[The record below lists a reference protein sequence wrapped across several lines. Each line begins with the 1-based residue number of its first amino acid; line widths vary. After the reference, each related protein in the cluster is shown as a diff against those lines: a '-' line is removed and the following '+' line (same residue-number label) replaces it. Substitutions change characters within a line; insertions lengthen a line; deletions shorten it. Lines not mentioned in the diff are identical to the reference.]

1 MATQYKK
8 SFLSEFYPGT
18 LLSKNYGSQLFDV
31 LGQDLKLLRQFYK
44 LRIDNVRKEH
54 HIAIDGTLK
63 QNNSVVNDLSHFSY
77 KSRAKGTKDI
87 SVLYA
92 YDVELKEPICAT
104 VYPGNSVVTVSYKKF
119 IKDNNLVRGIIIDD
133 KGFPVNTIRELLAQ
147 TPNLHYLTPIK
158 RNDKRIEKYDVLK
171 FTEIVPEIERHVVGN
186 KVKLRDN
193 TFLYAFKDI
202 ELASSENSTYLART
216 VKDKEFDADKH
227 EKITNKFGVI
237 IFESDVDLSL
247 KDAYLTYESR
257 WLLEAMF
264 KQYKS
269 NEALKETRVQ
279 EDFTVIGYE
288 FVNFISTL
296 I

>member
-1 MATQYKK
+1 M
-8 SFLSEFYPGT
+8 
-18 LLSKNYGSQLFDV
+18 
-31 LGQDLKLLRQFYK
+31 
-44 LRIDNVRKEH
+44 
-54 HIAIDGTLK
+54 
-63 QNNSVVNDLSHFSY
+63 
-77 KSRAKGTKDI
+77 TK
-87 SVLYA
+87 
-92 YDVELKEPICAT
+92 ELKNT
-104 VYPGNSVVTVSYKKF
+104 MFSNLLNYRWPGWIQITKNGG
-119 IKDNNLVRGIIIDD
+119 LVRSMSR
-133 KGFPVNTIRELLAQ
+133 KGCSP
-147 TPNLHYLTPIK
+147 
-158 RNDKRIEKYDVLK
+158 
-171 FTEIVPEIERHVVGN
+171 
-186 KVKLRDN
+186 DN

-296 I
+296 ITSRIINHSRACGVLNSMTYGEVIEALNSVWRESDAKD